1 MKNKQSKTPNSF
13 PADLMY
19 SVSLS
24 EINGAFEVVIIVLR
38 VLLKSKGL
46 VVGREI
52 TKGRETPMVLMVLQ
66 SC

>member
-1 MKNKQSKTPNSF
+1 
-13 PADLMY
+13 MY

-24 EINGAFEVVIIVLR
+24 LIYRAFEVVIIVLR

-52 TKGRETPMVLMVLQ
+52 TKCRETLMVLMVLQ